1 MLLIPGH
8 LELWVNL
15 LGWVLKRWYV
25 AIGCVYICYVL
36 KINDVEWNS
45 FFMVYKEDKI
55 LKHS

>member
-1 MLLIPGH
+1 
-8 LELWVNL
+8 
-15 LGWVLKRWYV
+15 
-25 AIGCVYICYVL
+25 VYICYVL